1 MTAGNL
7 TGALSTYRA
16 AQAWSTV
23 DWDKAERFVYR
34 LQVRIAKAINLG
46 RYNKAKALQ
55 WLLTRS
61 YYAKLLAVKRVCESQ
76 GSKTPGVDGE
86 LWHCASSKY
95 RASLNLNTRGYRA
108 SPLRRI
114 YIPKRNGKR
123 RPLSIPTMKDR
134 AMQALYL
141 LALLPI
147 AETKADRSSYGFRP
161 ERSAHDALHHCY
173 VALAGDR
180 KAQWVLDADIEGCFD
195 NISHQWLL
203 EHIPIDKRVLTRWLD
218 AGFIESQSFNPTT
231 GGVPQGGVISPTL
244 ANMALDGLEAIIRDA
259 TKGRKVNFIRYADDF
274 IATAD
279 SPSLLEDA
287 IIPLIDKFLS
297 TRGLRLSPEKTRIV
311 HIDDGFDFLGFNI
324 RKYQGKYLSKPSKEN
339 VKSFTREIKQVVR
352 KGYGHSGAVLIGRLN
367 PKIKGWANYYRTGAS
382 KSTYSKI
389 DNMIYSMC
397 MHWVMRKFKYHRRYK
412 AVKRYFRRRSA
423 TRGWVFS
430 DINIKSNGTKEVVS
444 IHYMMDVRIQR
455 HAMIRRD
462 ANPFDT
468 AYYDYFQKRKQWKQ
482 SQRNIQRK
490 ADRRIYAQMQSS
502 LLLDASL

>member
-7 TGALSTYRA
+7 TGALSTHRA
-16 AQAWSTV
+16 AKAWSNV

-34 LQVRIAKAINLG
+34 LQVRIAKAISLG
-46 RYNKAKALQ
+46 KYNKAKALQ

-61 YYAKLLAVKRVCESQ
+61 HYAKLLAVKRVCESQ

-86 LWHCASSKY
+86 LWRCASSKY

-108 SPLRRI
+108 LPLRRI

-161 ERSAHDALHHCY
+161 ERSAHDALQHCY
-173 VALAGDR
+173 IAFAGNN

-203 EHIPIDKRVLTRWLD
+203 ENIPIDKRVLTRWLD
-218 AGFIESQSFNPTT
+218 AGFIESQSFSPTT

-244 ANMALDGLEAIIRDA
+244 ANIALDGLEVIIREA
-259 TKGRKVNFIRYADDF
+259 GKGRKVNFIRYADDF

-279 SPSLLEDA
+279 SKDLLEDT
-287 IIPLIDKFLS
+287 IIPLIDKFLA
-297 TRGLRLSPEKTRIV
+297 TRGLRLSSEKTRIV
-311 HIDDGFDFLGFNI
+311 HIDDGFDFLGFFI
-324 RKYQGKYLSKPSKEN
+324 RKYQGKYLSKPSKAN

-352 KGYGHSGAVLIGRLN
+352 RGYGHSGAALIRQLN
-367 PKIKGWANYYRTGAS
+367 PKIRGWANYYRIGVA
-382 KSTYSKI
+382 KATYAKM
-389 DNMIYSMC
+389 DNYIYKVC
-397 MHWVMRKFKYHRRYK
+397 MHWVMRKYSYHCRYK
-412 AVKRYFRRRSA
+412 AVDKYFRRRSA
-423 TRGWVFS
+423 MRGWIFS
-430 DINIKSNGTKEVVS
+430 DLNVKSNGIKEVVA
-444 IHYMMDVRIQR
+444 ITKMMDVRIQR
-455 HAMIRRD
+455 HVLIRGN
-462 ANPFDT
+462 ANPFDA
-468 AYYDYFQKRKQWKQ
+468 AYCDYFQKRKQWKKSQ
-482 SQRNIQRK
+482 SGIQRR
-490 ADRRIYAQMQSS
+490 ADRRIYAKMQSS
-502 LLLDASL
+502 LLPDASL